1 MAYRKGES
9 HVLREP
15 RASTGGF
22 EAFKES
28 ISLQLAARAARLAE
42 ESPSLGTRSASA
54 APDIT
59 GSKQENRQN
68 NLEKQVSPSR
78 LFIWGLGFAVGIT
91 VSAGVMYFFLGMNLR
106 PPLPSPS
113 VLAAA
118 PTLPSPSAT
127 ADAPPLTTPPLTTP
141 PLTTPP
147 LPAPAKVDTTAALQP
162 PPSAAAL
169 VISIAPK
176 PSVLTPSQTKLS
188 PPEILEVQTRLESLG
203 MKPGPLDGVF
213 GPLLATAIRRYE
225 ETKGRPQ
232 IGNVDREVL
241 ERLRQ
246 ETNESIS
253 QVPTQRS
260 TQP

>member
-1 MAYRKGES
+1 MVYRKGES

-54 APDIT
+54 APDII

-78 LFIWGLGFAVGIT
+78 LFILGLGFAVGIT
-91 VSAGVMYFFLGMNLR
+91 VSASVMYFFLGMNLG

-127 ADAPPLTTPPLTTP
+127 ADAPPLTTPPL
-141 PLTTPP
+141 
-147 LPAPAKVDTTAALQP
+147 PAPAKVDPTAALQP

-213 GPLLATAIRRYE
+213 GPLLAAAIRRYE

-246 ETNESIS
+246 ETNESNS